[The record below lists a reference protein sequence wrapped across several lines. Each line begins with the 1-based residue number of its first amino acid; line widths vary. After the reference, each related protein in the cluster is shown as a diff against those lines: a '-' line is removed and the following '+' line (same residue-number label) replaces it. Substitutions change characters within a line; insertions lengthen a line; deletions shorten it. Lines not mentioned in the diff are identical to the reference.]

1 MELIARIVVLCVT
14 GALLTLVLRQSAPV
28 MGLALT
34 LCVTITVTGFL
45 LRSVGELTVFFRD
58 LGERSGLPPSL
69 LGPLY
74 KTAGIAIVV
83 RIGGA
88 LCQDAGESALAA
100 AVETAGTVCALLT
113 ALPLLR
119 EMTEML
125 LKLME

>member
-1 MELIARIVVLCVT
+1 MVARVAVLCVT

-28 MGLALT
+28 MGLVLT
-34 LCVTITVTGFL
+34 LCVTVVVLAFL
-45 LRSVGELTVFFRD
+45 LRSVGELAVFFRD

-74 KTAGIAIVV
+74 KTAAIAIVA
-83 RIGGA
+83 RIGSA
-88 LCQDAGESALAA
+88 LCQDAGETALAA
-100 AVETAGTVCALLT
+100 AVETAGTVCVLLT